1 MNCVVEEKTQ
11 VQFKPITTSAMKIG
25 IMGGTFNPVHQAHLA
40 MAEQVRKKLHLDQI
54 WFIPDNIPPHKELA
68 NEVSAKDRVTMLELA
83 THGNQYFRVKLFE
96 IMRGGVSYTVE
107 TLRQLKKYAPKN
119 QYYLIMGTD
128 QVNNFEK
135 WRDPDE
141 IARLATLVGVK
152 RPNYQAE
159 TTKYPIVWV
168 DAPMMDIS
176 STQIRKTIA
185 DGGSIRYLV
194 PEAVRLYIDSRGLY
208 RE

>member
-11 VQFKPITTSAMKIG
+11 IRFAPIATSAMKIG

-40 MAEQVRKKLHLDQI
+40 MAEQVRKNLHLDEI
-54 WFIPDNIPPHKELA
+54 WFIPDNVPPHKEVA
-68 NEVSAKDRVTMLELA
+68 NQVSARDRVAMLELA
-83 THGNQYFRVKLFE
+83 THANQYFHVKLFE
-96 IMRGGVSYTVE
+96 ILRGGVSYTVD
-107 TLRQLKKYAPKN
+107 TLRYLKKRAPKN

-128 QVNNFEK
+128 QVNSFAS
-135 WRDPDE
+135 WREPDE

-152 RPNYQAE
+152 RPNYQPDSA
-159 TTKYPIVWV
+159 YPIVWV
-168 DAPMMDIS
+168 DAPQLAIS
-176 STQIRKTIA
+176 STLIRNTVA
-185 DGGSIRYLV
+185 AGGSIRYLV